1 VKRHRQSPSGSEAGF
16 ALLFVY
22 AMAATVAIMLLLQIP
37 SAAFEAQRNREQLL
51 IDRGEQYSR
60 AIQLYVRK
68 FNRYPADFDA
78 LDSTQNM
85 RFLRHHYED
94 PLTGKEDWRLI
105 HVGPG
110 GVFLDS
116 LLNKKKDTSQGA
128 PQTFITEVPMVQD
141 ATAAPGGVNIAT
153 RRTGVAAAYN
163 PNDPNSPLPG
173 QAPLPGQSGYPGVQ
187 SMPSSFPGASFPG
200 TMVPGQPGQ
209 LPDPNQTLQI
219 PGGVPSGTQL
229 PPGMQ
234 IPGQNGQTPGSS
246 SGGAATS
253 MINQLLTTPRPGGL
267 GGLTGG
273 GAPQSTVDAFGNPV
287 QSPAAA
293 GNTGQPVA
301 GQAAA
306 GTIGGGIAGIAS
318 KVEEEGIKRYRDRKL
333 YNEWEFVYD
342 VTKDSSRAGT
352 PQQQQGGAAGTA
364 GGQGIGGAQGAA
376 GTAMS
381 GTTAATPAGTMPATT
396 TTPPIPGSTF
406 GSTSSAGSTS
416 DSISI
421 FPSIG
426 SAPAQ
431 PTPPA
436 QPTAPAQPVA
446 PVLPGLTPTP
456 GPGPSGAAPATPGL
470 PPGLTLPPGLP
481 VPGAPPPQQ

>member
-1 VKRHRQSPSGSEAGF
+1 MKRQRKSPSRSEAGF

-68 FNRYPADFDA
+68 LNRYPPDFDA
-78 LDSTQNM
+78 LESTQNL
-85 RFLRHHYED
+85 RFLRHRYED
-94 PLTGKEDWRLI
+94 PLTGKEEWRLI

-116 LLNKKKDTSQGA
+116 LLNKKKDGAGQAA

-141 ATAAPGGVNIAT
+141 PTGALGGVNMAT
-153 RRTGVAAAYN
+153 RRNPSGAYN

-173 QAPLPGQSGYPGVQ
+173 QQNPLPGQSGYPSGYSGGQ
-187 SMPSSFPGASFPG
+187 TTISGFPG
-200 TMVPGQPGQ
+200 TVLPGQSGQ
-209 LPDPNQTLQI
+209 LPDPNQTQQI
-219 PGGVPSGTQL
+219 PGGLQSGTQL
-229 PPGMQ
+229 PPGIQM
-234 IPGQNGQTPGSS
+234 PGQNGSVPGSGA
-246 SGGAATS
+246 GGTATS

-267 GGLTGG
+267 GGLGG
-273 GAPQSTVDAFGNPV
+273 VGGAGAPQPTVDAFGNPV
-287 QSPAAA
+287 QGATTA
-293 GNTGQPVA
+293 GTPTGQPVA

-318 KVEEEGIKRYRDRKL
+318 KVEQEGIKRYRDRKL

-342 VTKDSSRAGT
+342 VTKDTGRAGS
-352 PQQQQGGAAGTA
+352 PQQQQGGAAGTP
-364 GGQGIGGAQGAA
+364 GAPGAA
-376 GTAMS
+376 AG
-381 GTTAATPAGTMPATT
+381 ATPAATT
-396 TTPPIPGSTF
+396 PASPAGATPPPPPPTTPPSTGSI
-406 GSTSSAGSTS
+406 SSAGSTS
-416 DSISI
+416 GSISI

-426 SAPAQ
+426 SAPL
-431 PTPPA
+431 PA
-436 QPTAPAQPVA
+436 QPAQPAAPVQPIS
-446 PVLPGLTPTP
+446 PVLPGQMPQTPAPGTP
-456 GPGPSGAAPATPGL
+456 GAAPATPGL
-470 PPGLTLPPGLP
+470 PPGLTLPPGMP